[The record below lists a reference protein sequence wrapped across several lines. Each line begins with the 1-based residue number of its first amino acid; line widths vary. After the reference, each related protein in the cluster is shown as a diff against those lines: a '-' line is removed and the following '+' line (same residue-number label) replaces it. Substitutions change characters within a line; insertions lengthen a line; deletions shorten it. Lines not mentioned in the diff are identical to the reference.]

1 LYNREY
7 LVSLLKKDLALK
19 KRSKMALIGI
29 DLSMIQLL
37 AANYGFMYSQN
48 LIKKAAEALSRHCTD
63 NRLLFQPREN
73 RFVFYLFDYKDKNEL
88 VDFCDVIIETLGS
101 LFVTDR
107 ISVGIGI
114 VEVDQNQ
121 NEEDVESLMTR
132 ILIASE
138 RYVSLFGKDF
148 EICFYDEEL
157 EALVNR
163 EREIME
169 ALGTIA
175 ADDYAGNDLFLQ
187 YQPIINLKT
196 GSIFGFE
203 ALARLKTEKLGPVPP
218 LEFIPIAEK
227 TKLIHPVGEK
237 VIIKA
242 FRFLNKLNEHGYD
255 EIKVTINIS
264 VIQLLQP
271 DFTSRMYELM
281 NDMQIN
287 PENVCIEITESVFT
301 SDFDSINSILE
312 ELREA
317 GLQIA
322 IDDFGT
328 GYSSLARENE
338 LKVDYMKIDK
348 YFVDKLLVANL
359 NKAITS
365 DIISISHK
373 LGQRTI
379 AEGVE
384 HHIQLQYLKEHGCDK
399 IQGYLISRPLDEEDA
414 IGFLQKHKQL

>member
-1 LYNREY
+1 
-7 LVSLLKKDLALK
+7 
-19 KRSKMALIGI
+19 M
-29 DLSMIQLL
+29 
-37 AANYGFMYSQN
+37 
-48 LIKKAAEALSRHCTD
+48 
-63 NRLLFQPREN
+63 
-73 RFVFYLFDYKDKNEL
+73 
-88 VDFCDVIIETLGS
+88 
-101 LFVTDR
+101 
-107 ISVGIGI
+107 
-114 VEVDQNQ
+114 
-121 NEEDVESLMTR
+121 
-132 ILIASE
+132 
-138 RYVSLFGKDF
+138 
-148 EICFYDEEL
+148 FYDEEL

-312 ELREA
+312 
-317 GLQIA
+317 
-322 IDDFGT
+322 
-328 GYSSLARENE
+328 NE
-338 LKVDYMKIDK
+338 GSGAPNSY
-348 YFVDKLLVANL
+348 
-359 NKAITS
+359 
-365 DIISISHK
+365 
-373 LGQRTI
+373 R
-379 AEGVE
+379 
-384 HHIQLQYLKEHGCDK
+384 
-399 IQGYLISRPLDEEDA
+399 
-414 IGFLQKHKQL
+414 

>member
-1 LYNREY
+1 MYNREY

-148 EICFYDEEL
+148 EICF
-157 EALVNR
+157 
-163 EREIME
+163 
-169 ALGTIA
+169 T
-175 ADDYAGNDLFLQ
+175 
-187 YQPIINLKT
+187 
-196 GSIFGFE
+196 
-203 ALARLKTEKLGPVPP
+203 
-218 LEFIPIAEK
+218 
-227 TKLIHPVGEK
+227 
-237 VIIKA
+237 
-242 FRFLNKLNEHGYD
+242 
-255 EIKVTINIS
+255 
-264 VIQLLQP
+264 
-271 DFTSRMYELM
+271 
-281 NDMQIN
+281 
-287 PENVCIEITESVFT
+287 
-301 SDFDSINSILE
+301 
-312 ELREA
+312 
-317 GLQIA
+317 
-322 IDDFGT
+322 
-328 GYSSLARENE
+328 
-338 LKVDYMKIDK
+338 MKNWK
-348 YFVDKLLVANL
+348 
-359 NKAITS
+359 
-365 DIISISHK
+365 
-373 LGQRTI
+373 
-379 AEGVE
+379 
-384 HHIQLQYLKEHGCDK
+384 
-399 IQGYLISRPLDEEDA
+399 P
-414 IGFLQKHKQL
+414 